1 MLSAHRACIAIGI
14 AAAAVAI
21 VPARADPVLDYTL
34 GVEIEHDSN
43 VNLSRTDPVSQNILT
58 PEMTFDLKE
67 KGSTF
72 SVDAAGA
79 LDYHDYLEGAFADQF
94 TSLFSGVADWTIS
107 PERLDWVFEDYL
119 GRQPINAFVP
129 DAPSNQQQT
138 NVFTTGPTLRAHF
151 SDALRGKLDMRYTNT
166 YAEDTS
172 NFNGDRLGAVAQL
185 AYLLSAESTIAG
197 AVGASDVRYDKD
209 ISKPFEYDR
218 YDAYLGYDDKT
229 RQFKFNL
236 AAGYSW
242 LDSSTLDNDSGP
254 LLRASATWTPS
265 ATTTL
270 SLGATREFTDSGEA
284 LIVDPTQI
292 DNLGIGSGNNNAV
305 VSPQVYVLEELIA
318 TFGHTQG
325 NVHFDIAPFW
335 RDYNYVATN
344 ALNQRSFGYL
354 LSLSWLMRPKL
365 TLATGLGREH
375 RDYTDVDRVDDDK
388 TYWLGV
394 GWQQSRHWSWQA
406 RAEHSSRDATNF
418 DGGYSERAYILSLT
432 YTR

>member
-1 MLSAHRACIAIGI
+1 MPTTPSRTSTAIG
-14 AAAAVAI
+14 
-21 VPARADPVLDYTL
+21 
-34 GVEIEHDSN
+34 
-43 VNLSRTDPVSQNILT
+43 LS
-58 PEMTFDLKE
+58 
-67 KGSTF
+67 
-72 SVDAAGA
+72 
-79 LDYHDYLEGAFADQF
+79 
-94 TSLFSGVADWTIS
+94 
-107 PERLDWVFEDYL
+107 
-119 GRQPINAFVP
+119 
-129 DAPSNQQQT
+129 
-138 NVFTTGPTLRAHF
+138 
-151 SDALRGKLDMRYTNT
+151 
-166 YAEDTS
+166 
-172 NFNGDRLGAVAQL
+172 AVAQL

-335 RDYNYVATN
+335 RDYNYVGHERAEP
-344 ALNQRSFGYL
+344 ALVRISC
-354 LSLSWLMRPKL
+354 SRCR
-365 TLATGLGREH
+365 LADASEAHAGRRGLGREH

-394 GWQQSRHWSWQA
+394 GWQQSRHWSWRGA
-406 RAEHSSRDATNF
+406 RRQHSSRDSHQLRRRLFGTRLHPFTDLHPLSWLADMLSADLLQIPRRLSPTVALDVSRDRRRRRRHARKTRIIRFRRARFDALTCDAIAIAPATASA
-418 DGGYSERAYILSLT
+418 DARLARTSAPRGAADVRRWSHQPTTGLHGRH
-432 YTR
+432 